1 MLAALFLSV
10 VISEKVQVT
19 QFVMAKCPMST
30 SLHLDFAR
38 KVMSHPDLRY
48 LNKVVASHSFSRT
61 AQTSAGNRCHT
72 AMSPRPYADPS
83 IAILLFP
90 L

>member
-1 MLAALFLSV
+1 MLAFLVLTV

-38 KVMSHPDLRY
+38 KVMRHPDLRY
-48 LNKVVASHSFSRT
+48 L
-61 AQTSAGNRCHT
+61 
-72 AMSPRPYADPS
+72 
-83 IAILLFP
+83 
-90 L
+90 